1 MGKPVFVCLAEN
13 FDSVAVINLQDAHL
27 FPVRHHSPRSAAC
40 LRAWLQMVR
49 PELILIEGPS
59 DADSLIPVLTD
70 PESQPPIAILAYSTD
85 GTPQS
90 CMWPFVRYSPEYE
103 ALRWARE
110 HGVKAR
116 FIDWPAGA
124 ALGASREAEKK
135 ALAAARREK
144 ERTQEENA
152 EEEKK
157 DFEAGAGTVA
167 SENGKGES
175 EDETDKNFGDKQQRL
190 AEKFGLRHF
199 NEFWDAMFETPDY
212 HPARFREAMTAFAD
226 YIAPAGD
233 RDRESA
239 LRDRIMAEAI
249 EAAVDAG
256 TRPDKIVAV
265 LGAAHVAAIVR
276 GDRRVDAALPQI
288 VPSAL
293 AVVPYSYPR
302 LSESSGYGAG
312 NRAPWYYERV
322 YENALDFNQASL
334 VVLIEF
340 AASMRLRG
348 FVVSL
353 ADVIEAYRLGVTLA
367 GLRGKAAPGAD
378 ELAEAACAAITR
390 GEQAPI
396 RQFLS
401 PLMIG
406 RRVGHLGSAA
416 GRNSLQREFAEG
428 LRKFGFPQR
437 DEMETVS
444 LRLADSIQA
453 AASLFLHRLR
463 VAEVPYAA
471 YAGSQSVVSK
481 GKQADDEAGG
491 YAALTRVRE
500 HWEVQW
506 TPATEVALAERVIY
520 GETFAEVC
528 ERKLNEALHETKH
541 AADATRLLV
550 DAVLTEAMKATARSL
565 DAAEKLSSTDDDVSS
580 LSQAARTLA
589 GLKSFGTSRPQLSQ
603 LAGTVDRLLVGTFM
617 RATLRLRLSLMGD
630 AEATAPA
637 RQAMIVLQ
645 DLALSQ
651 TLLDRAAWFETLD
664 AIARDEN
671 IEATAAGTAAALL
684 YLARELSEAQLRDS
698 LARRLADTVTPARS
712 ADFLA
717 GFFSVNALV
726 LLKNREIVAALSAFL
741 AGLPADSFRDALP
754 ALRRAFSVLGSSE
767 RRFLLEHLIALHGAE
782 AKAESA
788 QVLTAPDKAALTDL
802 SKTLGEAL
810 DDLNDLL

>member
-1 MGKPVFVCLAEN
+1 MSLKQV
-13 FDSVAVINLQDAHL
+13 HL
-27 FPVRHHSPRSAAC
+27 FPVRHHSPRTASC
-40 LRAWLQMVR
+40 LRTWLETVR

-59 DADSLIPVLTD
+59 DAESLIPVLTD

-85 GTPQS
+85 GKPQS

-110 HGVKAR
+110 HGVKTG
-116 FIDWPAGA
+116 FVDWPAGV
-124 ALGASREAEKK
+124 ALGAAREASAKEAKKNIEPEIEDEEKIPAGRSDVEAEK
-135 ALAAARREK
+135 EK
-144 ERTQEENA
+144 ER
-152 EEEKK
+152 
-157 DFEAGAGTVA
+157 DGAGNRQHA
-167 SENGKGES
+167 I
-175 EDETDKNFGDKQQRL
+175 
-190 AEKFGLRHF
+190 AERFGLRHF
-199 NEFWDAMFETPDY
+199 NEFWDAMFETPAYD
-212 HPARFREAMTAFAD
+212 PVRFREAITAFAD
-226 YIAPAGD
+226 YIAPAAD
-233 RDRESA
+233 RDPESA

-249 EAAVDAG
+249 EAAIQAG
-256 TRPDKIVAV
+256 TAPDKIVAV

-276 GDRRVDAALPQI
+276 GDPRVDAKLPEA
-288 VPSAL
+288 VSAAL

-334 VVLIEF
+334 VVLVEF
-340 AASMRLRG
+340 ATSMRLRG
-348 FVVSL
+348 FAVSL

-390 GEQAPI
+390 GEQNPI
-396 RQFLS
+396 REFLA

-406 RRVGHLGSAA
+406 RRVGRLGSAA

-428 LRKFGFPQR
+428 LRKFGFPQK
-437 DEMETVS
+437 DELETVT
-444 LRLADSIQA
+444 LRLADSTQA

-463 VAEVPYAA
+463 VADVPYAA

-481 GKQADDEAGG
+481 GKQAEDEAGG
-491 YAALTRVRE
+491 YGALTRVRE
-500 HWEVQW
+500 HWQVQW

-520 GETFAEVC
+520 GESFAEVC
-528 ERKLNEALHETKH
+528 ERKLNEALQDTKH

-550 DAVLTEAMKATARSL
+550 DAVLTEALKATARSL
-565 DAAEKLSSTDDDVSS
+565 DAAERLSSTDEDVGS
-580 LSQAARTLA
+580 LSLATRTLA
-589 GLKSFGTSRPQLSQ
+589 GLKSFGSSRPQLTQ
-603 LAGTVDRLLVGTFM
+603 LAGTVDRLLVGTFT
-617 RATLRLRLSLMGD
+617 RATLRLPLSLLGD
-630 AEATAPA
+630 SEATAPA
-637 RQAMIVLQ
+637 RQAMVVLQ
-645 DLALSQ
+645 ELALSQ
-651 TLLDRAAWFETLD
+651 SGLDRVAWFAGLHGV
-664 AIARDEN
+664 ARDES
-671 IEATAAGTAAALL
+671 IEPTAAGTAAALL
-684 YLARELSEAQLRDS
+684 YLARECSDAELRTLLD
-698 LARRLADTVTPARS
+698 RRLADTVTPSRS

-726 LLKNREIVAALSAFL
+726 LLKNRDIVAALSAFL
-741 AGLPADSFRDALP
+741 SGLSADAFRDTLP

-767 RRFLLEHLIALHGAE
+767 RRFLLEHLIALHGAA

-802 SKTLGEAL
+802 GKTLGDAL

>member
-1 MGKPVFVCLAEN
+1 LEIIK
-13 FDSVAVINLQDAHL
+13 
-27 FPVRHHSPRSAAC
+27 
-40 LRAWLQMVR
+40 

-59 DADSLIPVLTD
+59 DAESLIPVLTD

-85 GTPQS
+85 GKPQS
-90 CMWPFVRYSPEYE
+90 AMWPFVRYSPEYE

-116 FIDWPAGA
+116 FIDWPSGVAM
-124 ALGASREAEKK
+124 GASREAEKK
-135 ALAAARREK
+135 RETEARSEKKEDEEETQKEIEQEQEQEQESQGDTRNRHQALA
-144 ERTQEENA
+144 ER
-152 EEEKK
+152 
-157 DFEAGAGTVA
+157 
-167 SENGKGES
+167 
-175 EDETDKNFGDKQQRL
+175 
-190 AEKFGLRHF
+190 FGLRHF
-199 NEFWDAMFETPDY
+199 NEFWDAMFETPAY
-212 HPARFREAMTAFAD
+212 NPARFREAMTAFAD
-226 YIAPAGD
+226 YIAPAAD
-233 RDRESA
+233 RDPESA

-249 EAAVDAG
+249 EVAIQAG
-256 TRPDKIVAV
+256 TAPDRIVAV

-276 GDRRVDAALPQI
+276 GDPRVDAPLPQP
-288 VPSAL
+288 VPAAL
-293 AVVPYSYPR
+293 AIVPYSYPR

-322 YENALDFNQASL
+322 FENALDFNQASL

-348 FVVSL
+348 FAVSL

-396 RQFLS
+396 REFLA

-428 LRKFGFPQR
+428 LRRFGFPQR
-437 DEMETVS
+437 DEMETVT
-444 LRLADSIQA
+444 LRLADSTQA

-471 YAGSQSVVSK
+471 YAGSQSVVAK

-491 YAALTRVRE
+491 YGALTRVRE

-528 ERKLNEALHETKH
+528 ERKLNEHIQDAKH

-550 DAVLTEAMKATARSL
+550 DAVLTEAIKATARSL
-565 DAAEKLSSTDDDVSS
+565 DAAERLSSSDDDVDS

-589 GLKSFGTSRPQLSQ
+589 GLKSFGSSRPQLSQ
-603 LAGTVDRLLVGTFM
+603 LAGTVDRLLVGTFT
-617 RATLRLRLSLMGD
+617 RATLRLPLSLLGD

-637 RQAMIVLQ
+637 RHAMVVLQ
-645 DLALSQ
+645 ELALTQ
-651 TLLDRAAWFETLD
+651 TGLDRPAWFAGLHGIASDETV
-664 AIARDEN
+664 EP
-671 IEATAAGTAAALL
+671 TAAGTAAALL
-684 YLARELSEAQLRDS
+684 HLARELSDDQLRS
-698 LARRLADTVTPARS
+698 LMDRRLADTVTPARS

-726 LLKNREIVAALSAFL
+726 VLKNRDIVAALSAFL
-741 AGLPADSFRDALP
+741 AGLGADAFREALP
-754 ALRRAFSVLGSSE
+754 ALRRAFAVLGSSE
-767 RRFLLEHLIALHGAE
+767 RRFLLEHLIALHGST

-788 QVLTAPDKAALTDL
+788 QVLTAPDKAALTGLGD
-802 SKTLGEAL
+802 TLGKAL